1 MRLRS
6 FNLYLM
12 GFCLLFVVSVL
23 CHQTTFAHVTLLE
36 PTGGETLEGDSAFT
50 IKWDVD
56 EEVAPEENWDIRFSR
71 DNGQNWDVVTTNL
84 LFTTREFNWPVP
96 NINTTQG
103 RIEVIEDFP
112 DGEDEGARSPAFTIT
127 RTNTKAFTFN
137 CETAFEDGPR
147 GLEMLVMRLGEEQS
161 CILKL
166 TNPDPDKPME
176 VFTKIRKGSRPPIEV
191 APVNETINDNGELEF
206 IVRATDTGITWVAWA
221 ISDTETGRKFTRETY
236 RNNTAWGLFID
247 VVE

>member
-1 MRLRS
+1 MSLKNFR
-6 FNLYLM
+6 LYLIE
-12 GFCLLFVVSVL
+12 FCLLFTLSVFIQQAAL
-23 CHQTTFAHVTLLE
+23 AHVTLLE
-36 PTGGETLEGDSAFT
+36 PTGGETLEGGSDFT

-56 EEVAPEENWDIRFSR
+56 EEVAPDENWDIRFSR
-71 DNGQNWDVVTTNL
+71 DNGQNFEVVTTNL
-84 LFTTREFNWPVP
+84 PFTAREFNWSVP
-96 NINTTQG
+96 NINTTLG

-127 RTNTKAFTFN
+127 RTSTKAFTFN
-137 CETAFEDGPR
+137 CETAFEDGPG
-147 GLEMLVMRLGEEQS
+147 GLEMMVMHLGDEQS

-206 IVRATDTGITWVAWA
+206 IVRATDTGITWMAWA
-221 ISDTETGRKFTRETY
+221 ISNTATGRKFTRKTY
-236 RNNTAWGLFID
+236 KNNTAWGLFIE